1 MAGGL
6 GELRHPS
13 STIRIS
19 AKKCGCITH
28 ASHYRIVYISP
39 SWKIVRS
46 WGDFAEESRTFEV
59 TYQSVEIQI
68 GGQLDNRLLEELKAD
83 FKL

>member
-1 MAGGL
+1 MYNTCKSL
-6 GELRHPS
+6 SNR
-13 STIRIS
+13 
-19 AKKCGCITH
+19 
-28 ASHYRIVYISP
+28 VYIS

-59 TYQSVEIQI
+59 TYQNVEIQI
-68 GGQLDNRLLEELKAD
+68 GGQLDNRLLEKLKAD